1 MPEVT
6 FTTNGIEKLL
16 HGLKT
21 HKAAGPD
28 GITPRILKH
37 LAKTLAPILC
47 NIFRLS
53 YDRGEIPDDWREA
66 NVVPIYKKGDRS
78 TPANYRP
85 ISLTC
90 CKLMEHVLASNIM
103 RFGDRNNIIFPLQ
116 FGFQK
121 NMSCEQQLLGF
132 VSDLHN
138 NLDEGNQTDVLIM
151 DFSKAFDKV
160 GHQRLLR
167 KLDYYGVR
175 GKNLRWIQN
184 FLHRRS
190 QRVVLEGK
198 KSTTIDVES
207 GVPQGSV
214 LGPCLFLFYINDLP
228 NGLASKV
235 RLFADD
241 AISCTWVMTIDN
253 QQDAHNLQ
261 QDLNRIGEWA
271 KKWTMVLNTEKCKV
285 ITTHGPY
292 S

>member
-1 MPEVT
+1 MPGNYHLRGFKIAKKIGSPLRGSWTMVSIALVDARKISLTGVQNSKKKNRLAASRLVDNGLHCVSRCQENIT
-6 FTTNGIEKLL
+6 YLQQNGIEKLL

-28 GITPRILKH
+28 GITPQILKH

-53 YDRGEIPDDWREA
+53 YDRGEIPDDWCEA
-66 NVVPIYKKGDRS
+66 NVVPIYKKGDKS

-85 ISLTC
+85 ISLTCIC

-116 FGFQK
+116 FGFRK

-167 KLDYYGVR
+167 KLGL
-175 GKNLRWIQN
+175 LRC
-184 FLHRRS
+184 
-190 QRVVLEGK
+190 QRE
-198 KSTTIDVES
+198 ES
-207 GVPQGSV
+207 
-214 LGPCLFLFYINDLP
+214 
-228 NGLASKV
+228 
-235 RLFADD
+235 
-241 AISCTWVMTIDN
+241 
-253 QQDAHNLQ
+253 
-261 QDLNRIGEWA
+261 
-271 KKWTMVLNTEKCKV
+271 
-285 ITTHGPY
+285 
-292 S
+292 